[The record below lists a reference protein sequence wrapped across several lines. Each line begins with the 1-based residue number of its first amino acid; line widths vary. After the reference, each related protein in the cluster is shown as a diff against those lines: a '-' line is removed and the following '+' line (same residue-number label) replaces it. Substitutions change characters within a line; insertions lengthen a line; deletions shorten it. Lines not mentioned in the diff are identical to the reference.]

1 MASTSSRL
9 LWRRARDAKNREDRT
24 VNEYIK
30 IRHPEI
36 YREAVGFYEKLD
48 AKYPHK
54 GDLRKLPEFY
64 QLSTR
69 IFKPKTKSM
78 VLRIPLLSCDKSVQD
93 TTVQEPAV
101 IDQDTT
107 VQEPAAMDQDTID
120 RIVEDTTVQEE
131 PAAIDQDT
139 TVQEPAAMDQDT
151 IDRIVEDTTVQ
162 EEPAA
167 IDQDTTVQEPAA
179 FAELGAIDQDTI
191 DQIVADLQNDPDI
204 YNIFEYIEVDQLS
217 PLETELLLY

>member
-1 MASTSSRL
+1 MASTSSRV
-9 LWRRARDAKNREDRT
+9 LWRRARDAKTREDRT

-48 AKYPHK
+48 AKYPNK

-107 VQEPAAMDQDTID
+107 VQEPAAMDQDT
-120 RIVEDTTVQEE
+120 
-131 PAAIDQDT
+131 

-162 EEPAA
+162 EEPVAM
-167 IDQDTTVQEPAA
+167 DQDTTVQEPAA
-179 FAELGAIDQDTI
+179 FAELGPIDQDTI
-191 DQIVADLQNDPDI
+191 DQIVVDLQNDPDI
-204 YNIFEYIEVDQLS
+204 YNFFEHIELDQLS
-217 PLETELLLY
+217 PLETELLSY